1 MLPKVYIPQLIE
13 RWDPTHE
20 RMAPAYD
27 FTDAAAY
34 GTLTPILSREDNT
47 LFLAH
52 VVSKAKAVLNDFTED
67 DYFVAVGDPSII
79 SICASLIFR
88 KVDKLKM
95 LKWDRRR
102 ASYIVLEINL

>member
-27 FTDAAAY
+27 FTDAATY
-34 GTLTPILSREDNT
+34 GTLTPVLSREDNP
-47 LFLAH
+47 LFIPL
-52 VVSKAKAVLNDFTED
+52 VVSKAKAVLKHYTPD

-79 SICASLIFR
+79 AICSSLIFR
-88 KVDKLKM
+88 QVDCLKM
-95 LKWDRRR
+95 LKWDRKRNG
-102 ASYIVLEINL
+102 YIVLEVTL